1 MERFGWWERACR
13 IKGILIVA
21 TEPVAARR
29 RWCLRSEWWSDA
41 LKGFGFGFGFVVGVF
56 WGEVGSWSPKAA
68 GVDAR
73 VILGWP

>member
-1 MERFGWWERACR
+1 MERLRWWERAWR
-13 IKGILIVA
+13 IRGILIVA

-29 RWCLRSEWWSDA
+29 RWCFLSEWWSDA
-41 LKGFGFGFGFVVGVF
+41 LKGFGFRFVVRAF

-73 VILGWP
+73 VVLGRP